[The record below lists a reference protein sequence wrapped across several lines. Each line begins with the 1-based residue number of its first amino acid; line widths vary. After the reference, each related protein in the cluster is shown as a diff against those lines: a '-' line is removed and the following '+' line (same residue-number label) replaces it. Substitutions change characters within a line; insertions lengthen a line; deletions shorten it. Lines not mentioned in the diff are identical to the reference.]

1 MASPLRILVVTVVHD
16 PEDARIRHRQLPALV
31 EAGHEVAYAAP
42 FTAFDRTPPEGVW
55 GIDLPRARGRNRL
68 KAVGAARTLLAG
80 MSRSADV
87 ILLHDP
93 DLLLSATLLPRRDAT
108 IIWDVHEDTASALHM
123 RDWAPPGLRPV
134 LSAGAV
140 AAEQYAEFN
149 YRLLLA
155 EHGYR
160 DRFTRIHPVVPN
172 SVRVPEEEPAEPGD
186 DRVVYLGKITR
197 PRGGAELIELA
208 RRVPEVT
215 VEIIGPAERDIE
227 DELRAAADEGIID
240 WRGFMPND
248 QALGRLRG
256 ALAGVSLL
264 HDEPNYTN
272 SQPTK
277 VIEYM
282 SHGVPV
288 ITTPNWAPKEL
299 VERADSGAVVPF
311 GDVDASAR
319 VVRQWRADRDERV
332 RLGRSGY
339 DYAKDHLN
347 WTVDAVD
354 FVKAV
359 EDAHMLDQAKRRRPR
374 STVNRVLGRGRG
386 GAAGAR

>member
-1 MASPLRILVVTVVHD
+1 MAPPLRILVATVVHD
-16 PEDARIRHRQLPALV
+16 PEDARIRHRQLPALID
-31 EAGHEVAYAAP
+31 AGHEVAYAAP
-42 FTAFDRTPPEGVW
+42 FRAFGRTPPEGVW
-55 GIDLPRARGRNRL
+55 GIDLPRARGKRRL
-68 KAVGAARTLLAG
+68 SAIRTARTLLSS
-80 MSRSADV
+80 MSRSVDV
-87 ILLHDP
+87 ILIHDP
-93 DLLLSATLLPRRDAT
+93 DLLLSVVALPRRRAT

-123 RDWAPPGLRPV
+123 RDWAPPGVRPI

-140 AAEQYAEFN
+140 AAEQYAEINF
-149 YRLLLA
+149 RLLLA

-248 QALGRLRG
+248 QALARLRG

-277 VIEYM
+277 IIEYM
-282 SHGVPV
+282 SHGLPT

-299 VERADSGAVVPF
+299 VEHADCGAVVPF
-311 GDVDASAR
+311 GDVDAAAS
-319 VVRQWRADRDERV
+319 VVRRWREDRAERV

-339 DYAKDHLN
+339 DYARTHLN
-347 WTVDAVD
+347 WNVDAHD
-354 FVKAV
+354 FVRAID
-359 EDAHMLDQAKRRRPR
+359 DARMLDLAKRRRVS
-374 STVNRVLGRGRG
+374 STAKRVMGRGRG
-386 GAAGAR
+386 RTRV

>member
-1 MASPLRILVVTVVHD
+1 MAPPLRILVATIVHD
-16 PEDARIRHRQLPALV
+16 PEDARIRHRQLPALI
-31 EAGHEVAYAAP
+31 EAGHDVAYAAP
-42 FTAFDRTPPEGVW
+42 FNAFDRTPPEGVW
-55 GIDLPRARGRNRL
+55 GIDLPRAKGKRRL
-68 KAVGAARTLLAG
+68 SAVRAARTLLSA
-80 MSRSADV
+80 MSRTVDV
-87 ILLHDP
+87 ILIHDP
-93 DLLLSATLLPRRDAT
+93 DLLLAVLALPWRKATVV
-108 IIWDVHEDTASALHM
+108 WDVHEDTASALHM
-123 RDWAPPGLRPV
+123 RDWAPPKLRPI

-149 YRLLLA
+149 FRLLLA

-172 SVRVPEEEPAEPGD
+172 SVRVPAEEPLEPGD
-186 DRVVYLGKITR
+186 DRVVYLGKVTR

-227 DELRAAADEGIID
+227 DELQAAADEGIVD

-248 QALGRLRG
+248 VALGRLRG
-256 ALAGVSLL
+256 ALAGLSLL

-282 SHGVPV
+282 AHGLPV

-299 VERADSGAVVPF
+299 VEHADCGAVVPF
-311 GDVDASAR
+311 GDVDAAAE
-319 VVRQWRADRDERV
+319 VVRDWAANRDERV
-332 RLGRSGY
+332 RLGRTGY
-339 DYAKDHLN
+339 DYAKTHLN
-347 WTVDAVD
+347 WNADARD
-354 FVKAV
+354 FLKAI
-359 EDAHMLDQAKRRRPR
+359 EDARMLDLAKRRRPQ
-374 STVNRVLGRGRG
+374 STLERVMGRRRG
-386 GAAGAR
+386 GAGRER

>member
-1 MASPLRILVVTVVHD
+1 MAPPLRILVATVVHD
-16 PEDARIRHRQLPALV
+16 PEDARIRHRQLPALID
-31 EAGHEVAYAAP
+31 AGHEVAYAAP
-42 FTAFDRTPPEGVW
+42 FRAFGRTPPEGVW
-55 GIDLPRARGRNRL
+55 GIDLPRAQGRHRL
-68 KAVGAARTLLAG
+68 SAVRAARTLLAS
-80 MSRSADV
+80 MSRTVDV
-87 ILLHDP
+87 ILIHDP
-93 DLLLSATLLPRRDAT
+93 DLLLSVVALPRRRAT

-123 RDWAPPGLRPV
+123 RDWAPPGVRPL

-140 AAEQYAEFN
+140 AAEQYAEIN

-172 SVRVPEEEPAEPGD
+172 SVRVPEEEPADPGD
-186 DRVVYLGKITR
+186 SRVVYLGKLTR

-227 DELRAAADEGIID
+227 GELRAAADEGIVD

-282 SHGVPV
+282 SHGLPV

-299 VERADSGAVVPF
+299 VEHADCGAVVPF
-311 GDVDASAR
+311 GDVNAAAA
-319 VVRQWRADRDERV
+319 VVRRWREDRAERV
-332 RLGRSGY
+332 RLGRRGY
-339 DYAKDHLN
+339 DYARSHLN
-347 WTVDAVD
+347 WNVDAHD
-354 FVKAV
+354 FVRAV
-359 EDAHMLDQAKRRRPR
+359 ADARMLDLAKRRRVL
-374 STVNRVLGRGRG
+374 STADRVLGRGRG
-386 GAAGAR
+386 RTRA

>member
-1 MASPLRILVVTVVHD
+1 MAPPLRILIATVVHD

-31 EAGHEVAYAAP
+31 DAGHEVAYAAP
-42 FTAFDRTPPEGVW
+42 FKAFGRTPPEGVW
-55 GIDLPRARGRNRL
+55 GIDLPRAQGRHRL
-68 KAVGAARTLLAG
+68 SAVRTARALLAS
-80 MSRSADV
+80 MSGTVDV
-87 ILLHDP
+87 ILIHDP
-93 DLLLSATLLPRRDAT
+93 DLLLSVVMLPRRKAT

-123 RDWAPPGLRPV
+123 RDWAPPGVRPL

-140 AAEQYAEFN
+140 AAEQYAEINF
-149 YRLLLA
+149 RLLLA

-172 SVRVPEEEPAEPGD
+172 SVRVPETEPADPGH
-186 DRVVYLGKITR
+186 DRLVYLGKLTR

-227 DELRAAADEGIID
+227 DELRAAADEGIVD

-282 SHGVPV
+282 SHGLPT
-288 ITTPNWAPKEL
+288 ITTPNRAPKEL
-299 VERADSGAVVPF
+299 VEHAQCGAVVPF
-311 GDVDASAR
+311 GDVDAAAA
-319 VVRQWRADRDERV
+319 VVRRWRDDREERV
-332 RLGRSGY
+332 RLGRRGY
-339 DYAKDHLN
+339 DFARTHLN
-347 WTVDAVD
+347 WNVDARD
-354 FVKAV
+354 FVRAIA
-359 EDAHMLDQAKRRRPR
+359 DARMLDLAKRD
-374 STVNRVLGRGRG
+374 RVRATAKRVMGRGRG
-386 GAAGAR
+386 RTRV

>member
-1 MASPLRILVVTVVHD
+1 MAPPLRILVATVVHD

-31 EAGHEVAYAAP
+31 DAGHDVAYAAP
-42 FTAFDRTPPEGVW
+42 FRAFDRTPPDGVW
-55 GIDLPRARGRNRL
+55 GIDLPRAKGKRRL
-68 KAVGAARTLLAG
+68 SAIRAARTLLSA
-80 MSRSADV
+80 MSRTVDV
-87 ILLHDP
+87 ILIHDP
-93 DLLLSATLLPRRDAT
+93 DLLLAVLALPGRKATVV
-108 IIWDVHEDTASALHM
+108 WDVHEDTASALHM
-123 RDWAPPGLRPV
+123 REWAPSTLRPI

-140 AAEQYAEFN
+140 AAEQYAEISF
-149 YRLLLA
+149 RLLLA

-172 SVRVPEEEPAEPGD
+172 SVRVPAEEPLEPGG
-186 DRVVYLGKITR
+186 DRVVYLGKVTR

-227 DELRAAADEGIID
+227 DELRAAADEGIVD

-248 QALGRLRG
+248 LALDRLRG

-264 HDEPNYTN
+264 HDEPNYAN

-282 SHGVPV
+282 AHGLPV

-299 VERADSGAVVPF
+299 VEHAECGAVVPF
-311 GDVDASAR
+311 GDVGAVAE
-319 VVRQWRADRDERV
+319 VVSDWAADRDKRAA
-332 RLGRSGY
+332 LGRTGY
-339 DYAKDHLN
+339 DYAKAHLDWN
-347 WTVDAVD
+347 SDAHD
-354 FVKAV
+354 FVRALA
-359 EDAHMLDQAKRRRPR
+359 DARMLDLAKRRRPK
-374 STVNRVLGRGRG
+374 STVERVLGRRRGRS
-386 GAAGAR
+386 GA

>member
-1 MASPLRILVVTVVHD
+1 MAPPLRILIATVVHD
-16 PEDARIRHRQLPALV
+16 PEDARIRHRELPALV
-31 EAGHEVAYAAP
+31 DAGHEVAYAAP
-42 FTAFDRTPPEGVW
+42 FKAFGRTPPEGVW
-55 GIDLPRARGRNRL
+55 GIDLPRAQGRNRL
-68 KAVGAARTLLAG
+68 SAVRAARTLLAS
-80 MSRSADV
+80 MSRTVDV
-87 ILLHDP
+87 ILIHDP
-93 DLLLSATLLPRRDAT
+93 DLLLSVVMLPRRKAT

-123 RDWAPPGLRPV
+123 RDWAPPGVRPL

-140 AAEQYAEFN
+140 AAEQYAEIN

-172 SVRVPEEEPAEPGD
+172 SVRVPDEEPADPGD
-186 DRVVYLGKITR
+186 SRVVYLGKLTR

-227 DELRAAADEGIID
+227 GELRAAADEGIVD

-282 SHGVPV
+282 SHGLPT
-288 ITTPNWAPKEL
+288 ITTPNRAPKEL
-299 VERADSGAVVPF
+299 VEHAQCGAVVPF
-311 GDVDASAR
+311 GDVDAAAA
-319 VVRQWRADRDERV
+319 VIRQWRDDREERV
-332 RLGRSGY
+332 RLGRRGY
-339 DYAKDHLN
+339 DFARTHLN
-347 WTVDAVD
+347 WNVDAHD
-354 FVKAV
+354 FVRAIA
-359 EDAHMLDQAKRRRPR
+359 DARMLDLAKRRLVR
-374 STVNRVLGRGRG
+374 STAKRVLGRGRG
-386 GAAGAR
+386 RTSA